1 MNNKTNKSIIAQ
13 KTFRKV
19 YIVIGFGIIGLV
31 ALFVILGQIGLK
43 AEEISKA
50 KQDAASEVDVANYA
64 FLKAEVEH
72 YTEQIDELESL
83 FANDSDLVLFVQEID
98 RLKRECVVTS
108 FSFVS
113 NDPIRDDTGNYGI
126 PVSITFTGSEE
137 QIDAALRTV
146 QSLPFLLR
154 GVQVDV
160 SRESTEEG
168 VENLILDYG
177 GFLYVVQSN
186 SI

>member
-83 FANDSDLVLFVQEID
+83 FANDSDLVLFVQEMAHSHV
-98 RLKRECVVTS
+98 LLYTFLQNRE
-108 FSFVS
+108 
-113 NDPIRDDTGNYGI
+113 
-126 PVSITFTGSEE
+126 PVF
-137 QIDAALRTV
+137 D
-146 QSLPFLLR
+146 FLLP
-154 GVQVDV
+154 
-160 SRESTEEG
+160 
-168 VENLILDYG
+168 L
-177 GFLYVVQSN
+177 
-186 SI
+186 